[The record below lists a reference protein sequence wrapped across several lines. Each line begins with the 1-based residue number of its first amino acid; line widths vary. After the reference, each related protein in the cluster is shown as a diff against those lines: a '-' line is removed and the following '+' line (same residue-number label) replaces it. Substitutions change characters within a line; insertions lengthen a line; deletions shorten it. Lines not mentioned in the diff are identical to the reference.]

1 MPPLSILIWLPA
13 LCGVL
18 GAIVPPWQRRS
29 ATGRVDGAASS
40 VARQTR
46 PARPARLE
54 HSGASRCS
62 ARSPRWAWR
71 SATSPTTTAAA
82 RAAARHRR
90 RLDLHARHPLQ
101 ARRQRAERV
110 PVGLTTLLF
119 AAATL
124 AANLRSWERPKL
136 FYFHFML
143 AESAVL
149 GAFLAQDL
157 ALFVAFFD
165 LMLIPFYFLIG
176 GWGREPD
183 RVKATIKLVI
193 YTLVGSLLM
202 LAAAIAT
209 GVLAAQQG
217 GGHITFVL
225 SSLQALPLSK
235 GSQEW
240 IFLFFAAAFL
250 VKMPAFPLHGW
261 MPDGYRAMPI
271 EVLMVFSGVLSKV
284 GAYGF
289 LAIVL
294 PLFPQAAAHFQ
305 MLMLLIA
312 LASILYGSVL
322 AFTQTDARLIAGY
335 SSVAQLGF
343 ITLGIFALNPQ
354 GAQGALLQ
362 MVNHGLVVAPLFF
375 IILLLSQRAG
385 GSEDI
390 REMGGIAFRAPVLAS
405 LFLIVALAT
414 LAMPGSS
421 NFVGEFLI
429 LLGVFKAKL
438 AIAIIAFSGV
448 VMASVYALRLFI
460 RAMHNRVGPK
470 VESREISIRDG
481 ARARAAGRGD
491 PVPRALPPVRA
502 APQRR
507 LGEDAPWP
515 GAGARGAHPHA
526 ELHHSRRRG
535 DTRRDAHRPSR
546 ERSAMNPRSP
556 PPHLKGPHVDFAGL
570 SPLIALLGGAVIVL
584 LVGLLGSHWVRAQA
598 GAGAQPGRARRRA
611 GPDDLAV
618 GRRRSRSS
626 PGRCGSTT
634 CRSLLNIILIA
645 GGAATVLLAWRSR
658 AAREA
663 AHGEFHALLL
673 TSIGGHVPAGERAE
687 HGLAVPR
694 PGAPVDPAVRAV
706 RDAKCAAEHSLESG
720 LKYLIIGSVGSA
732 TLLYGLALIYGA
744 TGATDF
750 SAIAA
755 ALSSGSLATDPLTL
769 TGIALCVAGLCFKAS
784 VAPFHQWTPDV
795 YEGAPTP
802 VTAFMAVATKVAALG
817 VFLRFFD
824 VALIERPGRA
834 GARRWRCSR
843 RSRSSSATSARSGSP
858 R

>member
-18 GAIVPPWQRRS
+18 GAIVPSLLRS
-29 ATGRVDGAASS
+29 G
-40 VARQTR
+40 
-46 PARPARLE
+46 
-54 HSGASRCS
+54 
-62 ARSPRWAWR
+62 
-71 SATSPTTTAAA
+71 A
-82 RAAARHRR
+82 RAAGTGAGGAEGSAARPDAAGATGATGGAWSASGVLALLGSVVALGLAIGYIADFHSGGP
-90 RLDLHARHPLQ
+90 ALQ
-101 ARRQRAERV
+101 HV
-110 PVGLTTLLF
+110 TDIVWISTLGIHYKLGVSGLNVFLIGLTTLLF

-209 GVLAAQQG
+209 GVLASEQG

-225 SSLQALPLSK
+225 TSLQALPLSK

-305 MLMLLIA
+305 VLMLLIA

-322 AFTQTDARLIAGY
+322 AFSQTDVRLIAGY

-375 IILLLSQRAG
+375 IILLLSRRAG
-385 GSEDI
+385 GSEDV

-414 LAMPGSS
+414 LAIPGSS

-438 AIAIIAFSGV
+438 AIAVIAFSGV

-460 RAMHNRVGPK
+460 GAMHNRVGPK
-470 VESREISIRDG
+470 VESRDISIRDG
-481 ARARAAGRGD
+481 LVL
-491 PVPRALPPVRA
+491 VPLV
-502 APQRR
+502 
-507 LGEDAPWP
+507 
-515 GAGARGAHPHA
+515 
-526 ELHHSRRRG
+526 
-535 DTRRDAHRPSR
+535 
-546 ERSAMNPRSP
+546 
-556 PPHLKGPHVDFAGL
+556 
-570 SPLIALLGGAVIVL
+570 AVIL
-584 LVGLLGSHWVRAQA
+584 FLALYPQFALHRSEGSVKSAVASAHAALEPAPATLA
-598 GAGAQPGRARRRA
+598 GSLTPSATPG
-611 GPDDLAV
+611 
-618 GRRRSRSS
+618 SS
-626 PGRCGSTT
+626 E
-634 CRSLLNIILIA
+634 
-645 GGAATVLLAWRSR
+645 GAAQTVNSEASQKSGEP
-658 AAREA
+658 AAR
-663 AHGEFHALLL
+663 
-673 TSIGGHVPAGERAE
+673 S
-687 HGLAVPR
+687 
-694 PGAPVDPAVRAV
+694 
-706 RDAKCAAEHSLESG
+706 
-720 LKYLIIGSVGSA
+720 
-732 TLLYGLALIYGA
+732 
-744 TGATDF
+744 
-750 SAIAA
+750 
-755 ALSSGSLATDPLTL
+755 
-769 TGIALCVAGLCFKAS
+769 
-784 VAPFHQWTPDV
+784 
-795 YEGAPTP
+795 EGY
-802 VTAFMAVATKVAALG
+802 VK
-817 VFLRFFD
+817 
-824 VALIERPGRA
+824 
-834 GARRWRCSR
+834 
-843 RSRSSSATSARSGSP
+843 
-858 R
+858 

>member
-18 GAIVPPWQRRS
+18 GAIVPSLLRS
-29 ATGRVDGAASS
+29 GARASGTGADGAEGS
-40 VARQTR
+40 T
-46 PARPARLE
+46 ARPDASGAAGAAGGAWSTSGILALLGSVVALGLAIGYIADF
-54 HSGASRCS
+54 HSGGPA
-62 ARSPRWAWR
+62 
-71 SATSPTTTAAA
+71 
-82 RAAARHRR
+82 
-90 RLDLHARHPLQ
+90 LQ
-101 ARRQRAERV
+101 HV
-110 PVGLTTLLF
+110 TDIVWISTLGIHYKLGVSGLNVFLIGLTTLLF

-209 GVLAAQQG
+209 GVLASEQG

-225 SSLQALPLSK
+225 TSLQALPLSK

-305 MLMLLIA
+305 VLMLLIA
-312 LASILYGSVL
+312 LASIIYGSVL
-322 AFTQTDARLIAGY
+322 AFSQTDVRLIAGY

-375 IILLLSQRAG
+375 IILLLSRRAG
-385 GSEDI
+385 GSEDV

-414 LAMPGSS
+414 LAIPGSS

-438 AIAIIAFSGV
+438 AIAVIAFSGV

-460 RAMHNRVGPK
+460 GAMHNRVGSK
-470 VESREISIRDG
+470 VESRDISIRDG
-481 ARARAAGRGD
+481 LVL
-491 PVPRALPPVRA
+491 VPLVAVILFLALY
-502 APQRR
+502 PQFALHRSE
-507 LGEDAPWP
+507 GSVKTAV
-515 GAGARGAHPHA
+515 ASAHIALTP
-526 ELHHSRRRG
+526 
-535 DTRRDAHRPSR
+535 
-546 ERSAMNPRSP
+546 
-556 PPHLKGPHVDFAGL
+556 L
-570 SPLIALLGGAVIVL
+570 SPQSTA
-584 LVGLLGSHWVRAQA
+584 
-598 GAGAQPGRARRRA
+598 
-611 GPDDLAV
+611 
-618 GRRRSRSS
+618 
-626 PGRCGSTT
+626 STT
-634 CRSLLNIILIA
+634 
-645 GGAATVLLAWRSR
+645 
-658 AAREA
+658 
-663 AHGEFHALLL
+663 
-673 TSIGGHVPAGERAE
+673 P
-687 HGLAVPR
+687 
-694 PGAPVDPAVRAV
+694 
-706 RDAKCAAEHSLESG
+706 
-720 LKYLIIGSVGSA
+720 
-732 TLLYGLALIYGA
+732 
-744 TGATDF
+744 
-750 SAIAA
+750 
-755 ALSSGSLATDPLTL
+755 
-769 TGIALCVAGLCFKAS
+769 
-784 VAPFHQWTPDV
+784 
-795 YEGAPTP
+795 
-802 VTAFMAVATKVAALG
+802 
-817 VFLRFFD
+817 
-824 VALIERPGRA
+824 
-834 GARRWRCSR
+834 
-843 RSRSSSATSARSGSP
+843 
-858 R
+858 